1 MRPLDGALAA
11 LAAEAATKSS
21 VLWLTLPSLSSPRA
35 VWHVWHADAIW
46 LVGGGGEQPLPGLE
60 REQTVAV
67 TLRSKEN
74 SQRLLVAPAT
84 VEVVAPDDPRYA
96 AATAALGAAR
106 LNAAGGDPHLAWPN
120 GSTVFRLALTGPVTE
135 RPGAYRSESH
145 AAAPPASAAGTAGL
159 RPFTVHRR
167 ARRRPPLT

>member
-11 LAAEAATKSS
+11 LAAEAANKSS
-21 VLWLTLPSLSSPRA
+21 VLWLTLPTLATPRA

-46 LVGGGGEQPLPGLE
+46 LVGGGGEQPLPGLD
-60 REQTVAV
+60 REPTVTV

-74 SQRLLVAPAT
+74 GQRVLVAPAT
-84 VEVVAPDDPRYA
+84 VEAVAPDDPRYA
-96 AATAALGAAR
+96 DAVAALGAAR
-106 LNAAGGDPHLAWPN
+106 LNAGGGDPHLAWAD
-120 GSTVFRLALTGPVTE
+120 GSSVFRLELTGPVTE
-135 RPGAYRSESH
+135 RPGAYLSDSH
-145 AAAPPASAAGTAGL
+145 AAAPAPSAAGTAGL